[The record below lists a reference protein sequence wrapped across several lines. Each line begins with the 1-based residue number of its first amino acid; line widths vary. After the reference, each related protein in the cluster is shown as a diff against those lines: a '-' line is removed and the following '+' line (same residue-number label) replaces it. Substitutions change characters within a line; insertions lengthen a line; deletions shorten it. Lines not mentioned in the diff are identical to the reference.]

1 MHELI
6 HALDAYALWFFL
18 ALIVFGAVAASV
30 AWHRRAHAEDDPPV
44 PMLRR
49 RTATAL
55 LALAGGVFA
64 LFAAAIL
71 REGRLVALD
80 ERVTAAIRD
89 NFGES
94 MLRTLAWVTELG
106 NVDVLTVLGVVVTLA
121 LLLARRFLLAG
132 LWLFTVAGNG
142 LLIRVLK
149 DVFQRTRPLHE
160 HGFTIETGFSFPSG
174 HAAGSL
180 VFYGMCAYLMLVLC
194 RPRWHRVI
202 VIAAGM
208 LIGVIGASRVLLQVH
223 YLSDVC
229 AGYALG
235 LSWLALCIGTGE
247 WLRTTR
253 RSAAMP
259 MQRDGDPGA
268 G

>member
-6 HALDAYALWFFL
+6 DALDAHAPWLLL
-18 ALIVFGAVAASV
+18 ALIVVGAAAATWV
-30 AWHRRAHAEDDPPV
+30 WHRRAHAEGDPPV
-44 PMLRR
+44 PMLRKR
-49 RTATAL
+49 SAIAL
-55 LALAGGVFA
+55 LAVAVSVFA
-64 LFAAAIL
+64 LIAAAVL

-80 ERVTAAIRD
+80 QRVTSTIRD

-94 MLRTLAWVTELG
+94 MLRLLAGVTELG
-106 NVDVLTVLGVVVTLA
+106 NVDVLTVLGIVMALA

-132 LWLFTVAGNG
+132 LWVFTVAGNG

-149 DVFQRTRPLHE
+149 DVFQRTRPVHE
-160 HGFTIETGFSFPSG
+160 HGFAIETGFSFPSG

-180 VFYGMCAYLMLVLC
+180 VFYGMAAYLLLVLC
-194 RPRWHRVI
+194 RPRWHRAI
-202 VIAAGM
+202 VIAAGV

-253 RSAAMP
+253 RSAALP
-259 MQRDGDPGA
+259 ASRE
-268 G
+268 

>member
-6 HALDAYALWFFL
+6 HAFDACALWFFL
-18 ALIVFGAVAASV
+18 ALIVFGALAAAV

-44 PMLRR
+44 PMLRK

-64 LFAAAIL
+64 VFAAAIL

-80 ERVTAAIRD
+80 QRVTATIRE

-94 MLRTLAWVTELG
+94 MLRALAWVTELG
-106 NVDVLTVLGVVVTLA
+106 NVDVLMVLGILVTLA

-132 LWLFTVAGNG
+132 LWVFTVVGNG

-160 HGFTIETGFSFPSG
+160 HGFAIETGFSFPSG

-180 VFYGMCAYLMLVLC
+180 VFYGMLAYLLLVLC
-194 RPRWHRVI
+194 RPRWHRAI
-202 VIAAGM
+202 VIAAGV
-208 LIGVIGASRVLLQVH
+208 LIGVVGASRVLLQVH

-253 RSAAMP
+253 RAVVVPAR
-259 MQRDGDPGA
+259 RD
-268 G
+268 